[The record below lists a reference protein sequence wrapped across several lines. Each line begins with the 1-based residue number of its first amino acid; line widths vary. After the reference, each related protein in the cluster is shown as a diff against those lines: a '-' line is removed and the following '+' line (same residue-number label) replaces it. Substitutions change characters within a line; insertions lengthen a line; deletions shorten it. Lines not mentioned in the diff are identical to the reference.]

1 MAKTNKDN
9 ALEQH
14 IEQSLATGETHAEI
28 VARRFYDDFDDI
40 YRYYHDS
47 TGKFEL
53 SGKQKAQ
60 LSRWRWIRE
69 WILKNDNDTD
79 REIIIGIKLEF
90 EISEKQAYIDLR
102 NTKRFFSSMEPVQ
115 KEFERVMMVE
125 RLKKQ
130 YKRLKAD
137 GSIKAEA
144 VAAKVEELLMKVM
157 GLAEPEMQLPVPVVV
172 EIRQIFDPS
181 ILGVDDIPEDRLAK
195 MLKAFGQKKEEERRR
210 EIEDVDFETILSNEL
225 QPPQQR

>member
-1 MAKTNKDN
+1 MAKTHKDN

-40 YRYYHDS
+40 YRYYHDP
-47 TGKFEL
+47 TGKLEL

-69 WILKNDNDTD
+69 WLLQNENDTD
-79 REIIIGIKLEF
+79 REVILAIKMEYEL
-90 EISEKQAYIDLR
+90 SEKQAYIDLK
-102 NTKRFFSSMEPVQ
+102 NTKRFFASMEPVQ
-115 KEFERVMMVE
+115 KEFEKIMMIE

-157 GLAEPEMQLPVPVVV
+157 GLAEPEMQMPVPVVV
-172 EIRQIFDPS
+172 EIKQVFQPS

-210 EIEDVDFETILSNEL
+210 EIEDVSFEMILNNE
-225 QPPQQR
+225 QPPKQQR